1 MPDKCLH
8 IIPVKKAIEIGMARF
23 FTGQPCI
30 RGHVSERSSK
40 NRTCFECR
48 NESRVE
54 KSKDRALFNA
64 ISNFSTG
71 VYSAFDAKLLGLT
84 DYYTG
89 IPCPRDH
96 VTSRRASDGKCR
108 ECVRIKNRA
117 RNKRDKEYVAVHIK
131 AWKEKNKLKLRSYDS
146 RRRARVCNSAENHT
160 DKDIER
166 ILKQQ
171 NGKCAN
177 CRIPTK
183 NEYHVDHVMPL
194 SLGGDNSSKN
204 IQILCPDCNLRKA
217 AKSPERWAQEN
228 GRLL

>member
-1 MPDKCLH
+1 MTDKCLH
-8 IIPVKKAIEIGMARF
+8 IISAKKSIELGMVRF
-23 FTGQPCI
+23 FTGRPCS

-54 KSKDRALFNA
+54 KSKDRALLIA

-71 VYSAFDAKLLGLT
+71 VYSAFDAKVLGLT

-89 IPCPRDH
+89 LPCVRGH
-96 VTSRRASDGKCR
+96 VASRRASDGKCR
-108 ECVRIKNRA
+108 ECVKIKNRD
-117 RNKRDKEYVAVHIK
+117 RNKRNKEYINAHIK
-131 AWKEKNKLKLRSYDS
+131 TWKKKNKLKLRSYDS
-146 RRRARVCNSAENHT
+146 RRRARECSSLENHT
-160 DKDIER
+160 DKDIDR

-171 NGKCAN
+171 SGKCAN

-194 SLGGDNSSKN
+194 ALGGDNSSKN
-204 IQILCPDCNLRKA
+204 IQILCPSCNLRKA